1 MKKSVFLLPVVLFS
15 LFASAQVRT
24 GGSGFRLGIGLK
36 AGVNFANVSNA
47 SSISAS
53 NRTGFMFGAFLAP
66 GGNKLLGFRS
76 ELIFSRQGYDYKKNT
91 NTGSVNLDYI
101 LLPQLITIGIGKHA
115 QLQAGGQVAFLLNA
129 RVDSSGTPSTGN
141 PTVNQA
147 IDFFN
152 RFDYGAAIGAEI
164 YPARNFIIGA
174 RYNISLSDALK
185 TQTSGSPIP
194 IFTPDPNAVN
204 PRNNVVQLF
213 LGYKF

>member
-1 MKKSVFLLPVVLFS
+1 MKKLSFVLPFVLFS
-15 LFASAQVRT
+15 LFASAQ
-24 GGSGFRLGIGLK
+24 GGKGFRLGIGLK
-36 AGVNFANVSNA
+36 AGVNFANVTNA

-53 NRTGFMFGAFLAP
+53 NRTGFMFGAFLSP

-76 ELIFSRQGYDYKKNT
+76 EVVFSRQGYDFKKNT
-91 NTGSVNLDYI
+91 QTGTVNLDYI

-115 QLQAGGQVAFLLNA
+115 QLQAGGQIAFLLNA
-129 RVDSSGTPSTGN
+129 KVDSSGTPPSGN
-141 PTVNQA
+141 PVVNQA

-152 RFDYGAAIGAEI
+152 RIDYGAALGAEI

-194 IFTPDPNAVN
+194 VFTPDPNAVN

-213 LGYKF
+213 VGYKF